1 MCKFKCAEFL
11 STDLCGFFKY
21 DSNCWEEDY
30 DKLSDEDDGKI
41 KGGDDGESKLDDDMV
56 LSGID
61 NSDED
66 E

>member
-1 MCKFKCAEFL
+1 M
-11 STDLCGFFKY
+11 STDLSGFFKY
-21 DSNCWEEDY
+21 DNNCLEEDY
-30 DKLSDEDDGKI
+30 DKLSDEDEDGKI

>member
-1 MCKFKCAEFL
+1 M

-21 DSNCWEEDY
+21 DNNCLEEDY
-30 DKLSDEDDGKI
+30 DKLSDENEDGKI